1 MNHYKF
7 VIEFESKDQITGKQ
21 LDDLEY
27 SLWAQISDPHENDD
41 DYGWSSAGYETG
53 EIHITRNLI
62 AGRQFDAVG
71 SPVTVCNYC
80 GGQFVDPAEVAE
92 YCPDCVTA
100 HENRACETAGHCE
113 ICDTDTDGWVCTP
126 DKEISFEH
134 CGRPAYWEGEDVFC
148 NKCNEKLTDTGH
160 TDPDGFLCVDCVF
173 HSEGV
178 AESDAPTH
186 NDKGTRFLQNLD
198 DQNMTAV
205 LAGEPD
211 VFSWAH
217 CVGCLT
223 TLAGYRFPVVLF
235 DNKTDK

>member
-1 MNHYKF
+1 MNRYKF
-7 VIEFESKDQITGKQ
+7 VIEFESNDRITAKQ

-41 DYGWSSAGYETG
+41 HYGWSSAGYNTG
-53 EIHITRNLI
+53 EIHITRNTSG
-62 AGRQFDAVG
+62 AFT
-71 SPVTVCNYC
+71 VTVCKYC
-80 GGQFVDPAEVAE
+80 GGQFVDPAEIAE

-113 ICDTDTDGWVCTP
+113 ICDP
-126 DKEISFEH
+126 
-134 CGRPAYWEGEDVFC
+134 
-148 NKCNEKLTDTGH
+148 
-160 TDPDGFLCVDCVF
+160 DPDGVLCVDCVF

-186 NDKGTRFLQNLD
+186 NDNGTRFLQNLD

-205 LAGEPD
+205 LAGDPD
-211 VFSWAH
+211 EFSWAH

-235 DNKTDK
+235 DNNADK